1 MRKFSLLLNVLGLLG
16 MLSIS
21 QQVYAGKPISV
32 VCGNGKIIE
41 VDSSKNSQA
50 MKARSCSKAGH
61 PAPIQRSTASGA
73 AGADGADG
81 AGGADGADGAGA
93 LSSKGARSER
103 QGLLLPAVQAARES
117 ARTGVRKN
125 NLGTRSSNPAADTT
139 CNGVNSCNDMI
150 ATCIALGGNVTP
162 TSYEPGTGAPNG
174 ATCYPPGQ

>member
-73 AGADGADG
+73 A
-81 AGGADGADGAGA
+81 GAGA

>member
-1 MRKFSLLLNVLGLLG
+1 MRKFSLLLNVLGLVG

-41 VDSSKNSQA
+41 MDSSKNSQA

-73 AGADGADG
+73 AGAG
-81 AGGADGADGAGA
+81 GAGA

-162 TSYEPGTGAPNG
+162 TSYEPSTGAPNG
-174 ATCYPPGQ
+174 ATCYSPGQ

>member
-1 MRKFSLLLNVLGLLG
+1 MRKFSLLLNVLGLVG

-41 VDSSKNSQA
+41 VDSSKNSLA

-73 AGADGADG
+73 AGAG
-81 AGGADGADGAGA
+81 GAGA

-174 ATCYPPGQ
+174 ATCYSPGQ

>member
-1 MRKFSLLLNVLGLLG
+1 MEKFTLVLSAICVVAT
-16 MLSIS
+16 LSVS

-41 VDSSKNSQA
+41 VDSSKNSLA

-61 PAPIQRSTASGA
+61 PAPIQKSTASGA
-73 AGADGADG
+73 I
-81 AGGADGADGAGA
+81 GAGA

-103 QGLLLPAVQAARES
+103 QSLLLPAVQSVRES
-117 ARTGVRKN
+117 ARTGVSKR
-125 NLGTRSSNPAADTT
+125 NLGSRPSNHAAGTT

-150 ATCIALGGNVTP
+150 ATCIALGGNVTQ

-174 ATCYPPGQ
+174 ATCYSPGQ